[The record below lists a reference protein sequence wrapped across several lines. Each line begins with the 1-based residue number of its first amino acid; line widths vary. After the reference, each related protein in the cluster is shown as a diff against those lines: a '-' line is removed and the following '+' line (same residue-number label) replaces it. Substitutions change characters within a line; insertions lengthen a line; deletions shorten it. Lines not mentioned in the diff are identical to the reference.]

1 MAPETAGAQPSP
13 VHREA
18 GSAGSQGAGRTVDA
32 QGRSV
37 PRGLPAARRMTERH
51 GAFLKG
57 IPNASFKPFVLKK
70 RVIFLQLSIGNGKSQ
85 PPRLPSVTESHAV
98 ISVKTEQRPRATLC
112 AARGPGVLGHPQRGP
127 PGTQSEPPA

>member
-37 PRGLPAARRMTERH
+37 PRGLPAARRVTERH

-70 RVIFLQLSIGNGKSQ
+70 MSHLSAVEHRKWQEPAAETPKCHRVTRRHL
-85 PPRLPSVTESHAV
+85 R
-98 ISVKTEQRPRATLC
+98 
-112 AARGPGVLGHPQRGP
+112 
-127 PGTQSEPPA
+127 